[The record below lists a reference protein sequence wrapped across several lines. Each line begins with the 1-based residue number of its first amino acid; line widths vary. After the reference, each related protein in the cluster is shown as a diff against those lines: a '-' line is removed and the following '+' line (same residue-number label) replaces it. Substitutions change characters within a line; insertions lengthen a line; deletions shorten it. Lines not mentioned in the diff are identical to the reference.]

1 MIGYIQLLLIFS
13 YPDKNFHFFNHFN
26 TNVPGPKHAQ
36 KKIATKKILPLNFL
50 LECAPS
56 LLCRFGNK
64 YFMIHYFKLFPTFVL
79 TIRTKILKFG

>member
-36 KKIATKKILPLNFL
+36 KKNCHKEDFAPQLFTRVRPL
-50 LECAPS
+50 S
-56 LLCRFGNK
+56 
-64 YFMIHYFKLFPTFVL
+64 FMQIWK
-79 TIRTKILKFG
+79 